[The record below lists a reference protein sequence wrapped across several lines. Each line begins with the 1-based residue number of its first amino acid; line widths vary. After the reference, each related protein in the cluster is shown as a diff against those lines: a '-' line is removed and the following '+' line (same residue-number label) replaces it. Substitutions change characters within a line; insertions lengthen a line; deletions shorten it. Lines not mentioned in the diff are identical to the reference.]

1 MYRPGITSSPFP
13 SVSHQAA
20 SLPIS
25 ASLAYGFSSCP
36 FFISRIKLSFIV
48 NFRSRTASVSPPP
61 RSHRGPLSARNSLSP
76 PSATRESASDRRLS
90 QSPPPPFLVQ
100 ICELRIRRSPS
111 PPEPRQSSPRRSPIL
126 DLPFARPSSSAPSE
140 TPRPN
145 HPTPQNRQELLFYL
159 PTSDDELVLG
169 DVFLLYSFIML
180 LTKTDD
186 FLLAKK
192 YFRFQF

>member
-1 MYRPGITSSPFP
+1 MQTIHLSDLSLSWSQSTLPYGFKRIFEAHDMYKPGITSSSSP
-13 SVSHQAA
+13 SVSLQTA

-25 ASLAYGFSSCP
+25 ASLVYGFSSCP

-61 RSHRGPLSARNSLSP
+61 RSHRGPLSACYSLSP

-100 ICELRIRRSPS
+100 ICDLRIRRSPS

-126 DLPFARPSSSAPSE
+126 GLPFAGPSSSAPSA
-140 TPRPN
+140 TP
-145 HPTPQNRQELLFYL
+145 
-159 PTSDDELVLG
+159 
-169 DVFLLYSFIML
+169 
-180 LTKTDD
+180 
-186 FLLAKK
+186 
-192 YFRFQF
+192 